1 MNVPQRDLPR
11 ALLAGTLIVL
21 VLYVALNA
29 VFLYSTPVGALAG
42 QLDVASVAGS
52 AIFGSLGGRIVGA
65 MICVGLISS
74 ISAMMWIGPRVMMTM
89 GEDIPAL
96 RVFSKRSVS
105 GAPAYAILFQ
115 LAVANLLLFTR
126 SFEAVL
132 DFIQFALLFCSF
144 FTVAGVVKLRI
155 TDPDLPRPYRA
166 WGYPF
171 TPLVFL
177 LVTAFMM
184 YYLLTERP
192 VQSLAGMLAHALGP
206 VDLCCFPQAAGRRWY
221 VITPRIDMFRPMR
234 IAAVALALL
243 AAAVSSARAADV
255 TFDDT
260 ARFLA
265 GMQPSPDS
273 PLVPLTKD
281 PGWQRHAK
289 FFDGAFAQ
297 LEQRQLSKIR
307 NWADVNLAAP
317 RPTMFYLFSGPDF
330 LYADAFYSKAST
342 YVLGALEPVGAVPD
356 LTRLPRGSVGAAL
369 YNVERSLGSIL
380 SFSFFITK
388 HMKVDLHANQVNGTL
403 PILYVFLAR
412 SGKTIRNVEMIALDD
427 KGGVHTGGDNP
438 GRNATR
444 GVRITFAGSDGEART
459 LYYFSTDL
467 SNASARNTGF
477 LKFCETLGPGNSLLK
492 SASYLLH
499 KGDFSVARNWLL
511 ANSATIIQDDSGIP
525 LANYNAQQWRFF
537 PFGRYLGPIDEFPGR
552 YQERYAELFT
562 RAQPIDFGV
571 GYRWRTHES
580 NLLLSVRVPGS
591 ETAPAAETTSS
602 AEPSPKPPRPKRLR
616 PPESIPP
623 PPGAFSGFVRLP
635 VEAGVARSGR

>member
-1 MNVPQRDLPR
+1 
-11 ALLAGTLIVL
+11 
-21 VLYVALNA
+21 
-29 VFLYSTPVGALAG
+29 
-42 QLDVASVAGS
+42 
-52 AIFGSLGGRIVGA
+52 
-65 MICVGLISS
+65 MI
-74 ISAMMWIGPRVMMTM
+74 
-89 GEDIPAL
+89 
-96 RVFSKRSVS
+96 
-105 GAPAYAILFQ
+105 
-115 LAVANLLLFTR
+115 
-126 SFEAVL
+126 
-132 DFIQFALLFCSF
+132 
-144 FTVAGVVKLRI
+144 
-155 TDPDLPRPYRA
+155 RP
-166 WGYPF
+166 
-171 TPLVFL
+171 L
-177 LVTAFMM
+177 
-184 YYLLTERP
+184 
-192 VQSLAGMLAHALGP
+192 
-206 VDLCCFPQAAGRRWY
+206 
-221 VITPRIDMFRPMR
+221 R
-234 IAAVALALL
+234 IAAVVLALL
-243 AAAVSSARAADV
+243 AAVVSSARAADV

-265 GMQPSPDS
+265 GMQPSADS

-317 RPTMFYLFSGPDF
+317 RPTMFYMFSGPDF
-330 LYADAFYSKAST
+330 LYANAFYAKAST

-356 LTRLPRGSVGAAL
+356 LTRLPRSSIGAAL

-388 HMKVDLHANQVNGTL
+388 QMKVDLRANQVNGTL

-412 SGKTIRNVEMIALDD
+412 SGKTIRNVEMIALDN
-427 KGGVHTGGDNP
+427 KGGVHTAGDNP
-438 GRNATR
+438 GPNATH

-467 SNASARNTGF
+467 SNSGARAAGF

-499 KGDFSVARNWLL
+499 SGNFTLVRDWLL

-525 LANYNAQQWRFF
+525 LANYNARQWRFF
-537 PFGRYLGPIDEFPGR
+537 PFGRYLGPIDEFASR

-580 NLLLSVRVPGS
+580 NLLLSVKVPGG
-591 ETAPAAETTSS
+591 EIAPAETTSS
-602 AEPSPKPPRPKRLR
+602 AEPSSKPPRPKRLR

-623 PPGAFSGFVRLP
+623 Q
-635 VEAGVARSGR
+635 SGRFFWFR